1 MKREFTTPEIEQTLG
16 IPRARLKEWIA
27 KGHIV
32 PSVQKA
38 SGRGTKYIFSIDDLY
53 VIALYDELLE
63 HGVKRTLAGDVV
75 QRFDL
80 VGRTFSEAIAEGCR
94 YLLIS
99 RWVPLG
105 EEPFTSSELMSELPT
120 VLAPTQEYAF
130 VFNLQSVQERVD
142 SKIC

>member
-1 MKREFTTPEIEQTLG
+1 MKRKFTTPEIEQALG

-38 SGRGTKYIFSIDDLY
+38 SGRGTKHIFSIDDLCL
-53 VIALYDELLE
+53 ISLYNDLLE
-63 HGVKRTLAGDVV
+63 HGVKRALAGDVM

-80 VGRTFSEAIAEGCR
+80 VGRTFSEAIAEGYH

-99 RWVPLG
+99 RWVTSG
-105 EEPFTSSELMSELPT
+105 EEPLTWCEFISEIPSP
-120 VLAPTQEYAF
+120 LAPNQEYAF
-130 VFNLQSVQERVD
+130 IFNLQSIQEGVD
-142 SKIC
+142 KKIC